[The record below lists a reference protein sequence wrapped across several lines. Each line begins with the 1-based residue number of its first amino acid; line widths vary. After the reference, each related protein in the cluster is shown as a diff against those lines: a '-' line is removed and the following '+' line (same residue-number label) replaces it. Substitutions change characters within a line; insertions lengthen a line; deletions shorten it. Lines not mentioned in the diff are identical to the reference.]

1 MAAEAQKHE
10 ISQMGKVADL
20 NKQLVDMNNYH
31 HKINNERNKVI
42 QESNKETSPLRNA
55 KPAIHTQLIEAPV

>member
-1 MAAEAQKHE
+1 
-10 ISQMGKVADL
+10 MGKVADL